1 MIRKGIFE
9 IGSQDLD
16 FRCEFCLIK
25 SEMGMIAFFR
35 FYILHFTIVR
45 RQKRVYWKKK

>member
-16 FRCEFCLIK
+16 FRWEFRLIK
-25 SEMGMIAFFR
+25 SEMGMIAFFE
-35 FYILHFTIVR
+35 FYILLNST
-45 RQKRVYWKKK
+45 